1 MHAMK
6 MSNRAI
12 DGITIAYNHFIDL
25 FLDPASK
32 GASEDLGG
40 VIGGFI
46 AGAGAGA
53 LVGLN
58 AENEPL
64 PVEGTGTVG
73 GRGAFA
79 GEGAARL
86 LS

>member
-1 MHAMK
+1 MK
-6 MSNRAI
+6 MSNNAI

-25 FLDPASK
+25 FLDPASE
-32 GASEDLGG
+32 GASEELGG
-40 VIGGFI
+40 VIRGFI
-46 AGAGAGA
+46 AGAGA
-53 LVGLN
+53 LMGLN